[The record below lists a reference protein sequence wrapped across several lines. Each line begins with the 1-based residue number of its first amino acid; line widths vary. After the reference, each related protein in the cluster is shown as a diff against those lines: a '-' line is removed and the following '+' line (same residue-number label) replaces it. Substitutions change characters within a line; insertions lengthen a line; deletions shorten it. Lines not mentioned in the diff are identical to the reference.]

1 MSKRMET
8 MQLSNKVKLNVGGV
22 LFTTTVQTLTKDP
35 DSMLAAMFSGRFPM
49 KPTEDGT
56 FFIDRDG
63 TYFRY
68 ILNYLRDGKLSL
80 PEGATFFEEIEA
92 EAEFYQIQG
101 ILEELGKPRPSKS
114 ADRGAKATEP
124 FAESEILTQE
134 HAKILQVIFKMN
146 DRSQDEEA
154 LSQAQILAN
163 VERQINAATAAISEA
178 CKQLQQEADKLR
190 NERETFDRMSK
201 KIESTQISETVNLN
215 IGGQHFTTTRQTL
228 TKDPNS
234 YFAAMFSGRF
244 SLKRSED
251 GAIQTIEID
260 RDGKHFRHILNY
272 LRDGKLS
279 LPEEATCTDLEEIE
293 TEATYYQIQGIIDEL
308 TTALATRL
316 FSDSKI
322 LTRELDMILSGMLP
336 YKTGDWRLLYRA
348 SRDGFEAESFH
359 LKCDYKGPTVT
370 VVKTGNFVFGGFTE
384 AAWRSPRK

>member
-1 MSKRMET
+1 
-8 MQLSNKVKLNVGGV
+8 
-22 LFTTTVQTLTKDP
+22 
-35 DSMLAAMFSGRFPM
+35 
-49 KPTEDGT
+49 
-56 FFIDRDG
+56 
-63 TYFRY
+63 
-68 ILNYLRDGKLSL
+68 
-80 PEGATFFEEIEA
+80 
-92 EAEFYQIQG
+92 
-101 ILEELGKPRPSKS
+101 
-114 ADRGAKATEP
+114 
-124 FAESEILTQE
+124 
-134 HAKILQVIFKMN
+134 MN
-146 DRSQDEEA
+146 DRSQEEEA

-178 CKQLQQEADKLR
+178 CKQLQQEADKLH

-293 TEATYYQIQGIIDEL
+293 REATYYQIQGIIDEL
-308 TTALATRL
+308 SKPRSAQSQKSSIQGATALATRL

-322 LTRELDMILSGMLP
+322 LSRELDMILSGMLP
-336 YKTGDWRLLYRA
+336 YNLKLATGDFCTELLETA
-348 SRDGFEAESFH
+348 SRQ
-359 LKCDYKGPTVT
+359 
-370 VVKTGNFVFGGFTE
+370 N
-384 AAWRSPRK
+384 RST

>member
-1 MSKRMET
+1 
-8 MQLSNKVKLNVGGV
+8 
-22 LFTTTVQTLTKDP
+22 
-35 DSMLAAMFSGRFPM
+35 MFSAARTDSKLIELFP
-49 KPTEDGT
+49 
-56 FFIDRDG
+56 R
-63 TYFRY
+63 
-68 ILNYLRDGKLSL
+68 
-80 PEGATFFEEIEA
+80 
-92 EAEFYQIQG
+92 
-101 ILEELGKPRPSKS
+101 
-114 ADRGAKATEP
+114 
-124 FAESEILTQE
+124 
-134 HAKILQVIFKMN
+134 QVISKMN
-146 DRSQDEEA
+146 DRSQEEEA

-178 CKQLQQEADKLR
+178 CKQLQQEADKLH

-308 TTALATRL
+308 SKPRSAQSQKSSIQGATALATRL

-322 LTRELDMILSGMLP
+322 LTRQLDMILSGMLP

-370 VVKTGNFVFGGFTE
+370 VVKSGNFIFGGFTE